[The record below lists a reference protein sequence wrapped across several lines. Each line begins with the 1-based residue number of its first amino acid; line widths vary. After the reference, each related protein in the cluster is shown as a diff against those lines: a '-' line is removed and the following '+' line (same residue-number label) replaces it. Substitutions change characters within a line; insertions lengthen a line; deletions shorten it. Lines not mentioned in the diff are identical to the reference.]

1 MSRSDKRKE
10 HNKDNKPVKNTKKGI
25 KKLQNQ
31 ARNKVFGKDTK
42 SLQHS

>member
-1 MSRSDKRKE
+1 M
-10 HNKDNKPVKNTKKGI
+10 KDIDEMTDTIELLKKGI